1 MVEKK
6 VMLCLLIMVV
16 FLMPLSAVTNEI
28 GEKKMITMKQSEI
41 KYVNQETFT
50 LQFAEPYIIESNG
63 YLSLEIEGTNAR
75 VYHSN
80 DSAVPSYTTT
90 LSFPLGTEI
99 IDISCEI
106 PEIKS
111 MILSEKI
118 VPTPK
123 PLAEGVGNAEYK
135 MDNAIYN
142 SGDFFPD
149 NWFNYY
155 AGGGIDE
162 NNERKTFVTI
172 KVYPARYSP
181 ASNTVHYAKNIDL
194 KIRYRESKESLPG
207 NGRYDMVII
216 TPSGF
221 SDELQSLVEHKN
233 SHGVSTTLKTTE
245 DIYAEYDGIDKP
257 EQIKYFIK
265 DAIEQWG
272 IKYVLLVGGID
283 KLPMRKSAVQC
294 SVFSFEYVLTDLYYA
309 DVYDAN
315 GSFCSWDSNGNGKF
329 GEFTWDWSNG
339 DINYIDFVDL
349 YPDVGIGRLPC
360 SNNKELQVMI
370 DKIIT
375 YETQSYGEEWFKR
388 LILMG
393 GDTFP
398 TVWEPEGEAVTEYVE
413 QVMADF
419 EPVKLWTSMNN
430 FNPFSINREIS
441 SGAGFV
447 SYSGHGFEYGIATS
461 PPYKERRIYYLTPY
475 LLGLSN
481 GNKLPVIFFDAC
493 LTASLDFSVL
503 EMELPCFAWCT
514 MKKTNGGA
522 IAAIGATRMAYGG
535 YAGDPL
541 GGGSCRMN
549 ANFFDAYE
557 SGATVSQML
566 IGAQNAYLNDLWK
579 DCLTLEEFNLLGDPS
594 LKIGGYP

>member
-1 MVEKK
+1 
-6 VMLCLLIMVV
+6 
-16 FLMPLSAVTNEI
+16 
-28 GEKKMITMKQSEI
+28 
-41 KYVNQETFT
+41 
-50 LQFAEPYIIESNG
+50 
-63 YLSLEIEGTNAR
+63 
-75 VYHSN
+75 
-80 DSAVPSYTTT
+80 
-90 LSFPLGTEI
+90 
-99 IDISCEI
+99 
-106 PEIKS
+106 
-111 MILSEKI
+111 
-118 VPTPK
+118 
-123 PLAEGVGNAEYK
+123 VGNAEYK

>member
-28 GEKKMITMKQSEI
+28 GERKIITIKQSEI